1 MTTTRL
7 SQLQRRILQTIYE
20 SEASRQWTTS
30 PSHYEVRQAVG
41 GNKGNFSV
49 SIRNLEAKG
58 LITVYRSRGGQADS
72 VWLTKEGKKRASN
85 LTEVLIKEGSPIKP

>member
-1 MTTTRL
+1 MTATRL
-7 SQLQRRILQTIYE
+7 SRLQRRILQALYE
-20 SEASRQWTTS
+20 AEASRQWTTS
-30 PSHYEVRQAVG
+30 PSHFELRQAVG

-49 SIRNLEAKG
+49 SLRNLESKG

-85 LTEVLIKEGSPIKP
+85 LVEVLIKDQIII